1 MENPVSAKEI
11 AREHGREIWWDF
23 LPGDKAKQV
32 TFRRIFIVL
41 DKQDWEIDG
50 VLTICRQQSVAEHG
64 LGEEKEEGKFMDE
77 KWMAYRK
84 GLSEAIKGV
93 ICDPESRKSAAPVME
108 A

>member
-1 MENPVSAKEI
+1 M
-11 AREHGREIWWDF
+11 
-23 LPGDKAKQV
+23 
-32 TFRRIFIVL
+32 
-41 DKQDWEIDG
+41 
-50 VLTICRQQSVAEHG
+50 AEHG